1 MLKICKSGCLR
12 LRNIKRKDNLE
23 LSNPVFSHQ
32 FKQNDLSQLI
42 DLIEPFLNATPIL
55 LLKGNLGAGKTT
67 FTQSLLQS
75 LGVTKTVSSPTFNIV
90 NEYQTNSGQIIYHF
104 DLYRI
109 KHVVELE
116 EMGFEDYL
124 ESGNICLI
132 EWPEIAEDI
141 INHYPTLLMEI
152 VHKDT
157 DERQYD
163 LFLN

>member
-1 MLKICKSGCLR
+1 
-12 LRNIKRKDNLE
+12 
-23 LSNPVFSHQ
+23 LSNPVFSRQ
-32 FKQNDLSQLI
+32 FKQNDLNELI
-42 DLIEPFLNATPIL
+42 VLIEPLLKTTPIL

-67 FTQSLLQS
+67 FTQVLLQF
-75 LGVTKTVSSPTFNIV
+75 LGVTKGVSSPTFNIV
-90 NEYQTNSGQIIYHF
+90 NEYQTNLGESIYHF

-132 EWPEIAEDI
+132 EWPEIADDI
-141 INHYPTLLMEI
+141 LSHYPTLLMEI
-152 VHKDT
+152 AHKDT

>member
-1 MLKICKSGCLR
+1 
-12 LRNIKRKDNLE
+12 
-23 LSNPVFSHQ
+23 LSDLVFSRQ
-32 FKQNDLSQLI
+32 LKQNDLKELI
-42 DLIEPFLNATPIL
+42 VLIEPLLKTTPIL

-67 FTQSLLQS
+67 FTQVLLQF
-75 LGVTKTVSSPTFNIV
+75 LGVIKGVSSPTFNIV
-90 NEYQTNSGQIIYHF
+90 NEYQTNLGESIYHF

-141 INHYPTLLMEI
+141 LSNYPTLLMEI
-152 VHKDT
+152 AHKDT